1 MKKTKG
7 ISLIVLIVTI
17 IVIIILAAVVI
28 LTISKNNPIESAK
41 EARFKE
47 DVRTFQDELAL
58 SVSKEYTAK
67 AGQRDN
73 KFTATKFSKIQKY
86 IPSFNKNYEGKF
98 VIKQDELV
106 YKTENLTEKEL
117 EMVQNLNVKENIKT
131 SAEIIEED
139 ANTAYGANVTNYSSN
154 GVSDWKIFYSD
165 GEHVYLISS
174 DYIDIDK
181 LPETKQGHKP
191 ENTNTN
197 YPKAAPFDNIINDYK
212 GSPDITDERIKVLNS
227 DYFEK
232 EYTSRNYNMKAVA
245 FLLDYKIWSKFSEGK
260 SAEYAIGG
268 PSIEMIIKSYCNK
281 YTDKNYKYKVADNYT
296 GYIIS
301 KNGGKSYSAYD
312 TGMLSENLYILPL
325 LSGAEGMWI
334 SSPSYAFGNGIFYA
348 KYNGNL
354 QGNDYFPAQVGFR
367 PVVCLK
373 SEAVL
378 TKISD
383 TEYRID

>member
-1 MKKTKG
+1 MNKNKG

-17 IVIIILAAVVI
+17 IVIIILAAVVF

-117 EMVQNLNVKENIKT
+117 EMVQNLNVRENIKT

-154 GVSDWKIFYSD
+154 GVSEWKIFYSD
-165 GEHVYLISS
+165 GQHVYLISS
-174 DYIDIDK
+174 KYIDVNK
-181 LPETKQGHKP
+181 LPATKNGYKP
-191 ENTNTN
+191 ENCNAE
-197 YPKAAPFDNIINDYK
+197 YPKTANFDNVLKDYN
-212 GSPDITDERIKVLNS
+212 GSPDITDERLKELNY
-227 DYFEK
+227 DYFVK
-232 EYTSRNYNMKAVA
+232 GYSSNDNNMKAVA
-245 FLLDYKIWSKFSEGK
+245 YMLDIDIWSIFARGK
-260 SAEYAIGG
+260 NAEYAIGG
-268 PSIEMIIKSYCNK
+268 PTIEMVFNSYNQKYDKSY
-281 YTDKNYKYKVADNYT
+281 
-296 GYIIS
+296 IS
-301 KNGGKSYSAYD
+301 KVF
-312 TGMLSENLYILPL
+312 ENEIGY
-325 LSGAEGMWI
+325 
-334 SSPSYAFGNGIFYA
+334 
-348 KYNGNL
+348 
-354 QGNDYFPAQVGFR
+354 
-367 PVVCLK
+367 
-373 SEAVL
+373 
-378 TKISD
+378 KISVD
-383 TEYRID
+383 GGNNYGAWYAWILNNDPLYVLQ